1 MPDNF
6 PRDITIDIL
15 IKLPVSSILR
25 FNCVCKSWRS
35 LIEDRQFIKQHY
47 DRYKNDTNFHKIFL
61 ACIKYQYHC
70 QQYYS
75 NDAPFQHDSGIS
87 LLEHP
92 PKINHTLTREF
103 VVSSC
108 KYGLFLLAFS
118 YDKIILWNPTIRE
131 SRTIPRAIQIEK
143 ERSYDLRYSSS
154 LENDKI
160 VYGLGYVSTLEDY
173 KIVRVGP
180 KVSQGGHNIQ
190 IFSTKNDSW
199 KLMGKLPRDTYYDR
213 AMVIADGIVYMISH
227 KKGKKFI
234 LSLCLKNEKFE
245 EILCPDEDLGIVS
258 ETLFTIGESLFLAKF
273 LSPVNKMVDFEVWC
287 MKKNGMSCSWN
298 IMLTIIIPC
307 IWNDRF
313 WMQPVGFIRDGDMLF
328 LRDKTEFV
336 IYDSKRHFQKVKVV
350 ELEESLCLNWA
361 VTYVETLI
369 SPNAI

>member
-75 NDAPFQHDSGIS
+75 IDAPFQHDSGIS

-143 ERSYDLRYSSS
+143 ERSYDLR
-154 LENDKI
+154 
-160 VYGLGYVSTLEDY
+160 
-173 KIVRVGP
+173 
-180 KVSQGGHNIQ
+180 
-190 IFSTKNDSW
+190 
-199 KLMGKLPRDTYYDR
+199 
-213 AMVIADGIVYMISH
+213 
-227 KKGKKFI
+227 
-234 LSLCLKNEKFE
+234 
-245 EILCPDEDLGIVS
+245 
-258 ETLFTIGESLFLAKF
+258 
-273 LSPVNKMVDFEVWC
+273 
-287 MKKNGMSCSWN
+287 
-298 IMLTIIIPC
+298 
-307 IWNDRF
+307 F

>member
-1 MPDNF
+1 MPNNF

-15 IKLPVSSILR
+15 IKLAVSSILR
-25 FNCVCKSWRS
+25 IKCVCKSWRS
-35 LIEDRQFIKQHY
+35 LIEDGQFIKQHY
-47 DRYKNDTNFHKIFL
+47 DRYKNDTNCHKIFL

-75 NDAPFQHDSGIS
+75 IDAPFEHDSSVS

-92 PKINHTLTREF
+92 PKINHKLTREL
-103 VVSSC
+103 VVSCC

-131 SRTIPRAIQIEK
+131 SRIIPRAIQVEN
-143 ERSYDLRYSSS
+143 EQSYTSS
-154 LENDKI
+154 LEDDKI

-173 KIVRVGP
+173 KIVRIGP
-180 KVSQGGHNIQ
+180 KVPEDGHYNIQ

-199 KLMGKLPRDTYYDR
+199 KLMDKLPRDTYSDR
-213 AMVIADGIVYMISH
+213 AMVVADGIVYMISH

-234 LSLCLKNEKFE
+234 LSLCVKNEKFE
-245 EILCPDEDLGIVS
+245 EILCPDGDLRIVS
-258 ETLFTIGESLFLAKF
+258 ETLFTIGECLFLAKF
-273 LSPVNKMVDFEVWC
+273 FSPVNKMVDFEVWC

-298 IMLTIIIPC
+298 IMLTIPIPC

-336 IYDSKRHFQKVKVV
+336 IYDSKRRNFQKVEVA